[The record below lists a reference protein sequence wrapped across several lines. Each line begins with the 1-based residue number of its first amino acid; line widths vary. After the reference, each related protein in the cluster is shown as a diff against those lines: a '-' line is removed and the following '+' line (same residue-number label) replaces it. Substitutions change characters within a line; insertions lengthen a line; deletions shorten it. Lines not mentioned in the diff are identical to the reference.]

1 MQPDQAT
8 AKAPLRAVVADLV
21 AALVLLPEEAAIRTE
36 PVAATM
42 VAVEQAVEQELH
54 IITVELEQ

>member
-1 MQPDQAT
+1 MLLARSLI
-8 AKAPLRAVVADLV
+8 KVPLRAVAGLV
-21 AALVLLPEEAAIRTE
+21 VIVEGLLAVAAIRTE

-42 VAVEQAVEQELH
+42 VAVEQAVEQAHH